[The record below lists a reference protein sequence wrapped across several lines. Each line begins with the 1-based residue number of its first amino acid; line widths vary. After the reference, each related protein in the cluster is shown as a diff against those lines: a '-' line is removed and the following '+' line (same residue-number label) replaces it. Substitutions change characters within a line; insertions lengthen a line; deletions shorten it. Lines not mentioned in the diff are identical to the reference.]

1 LFSNCN
7 PVPIKGR
14 ATVIG
19 EQNNISYLK
28 IVVVRDIKKI
38 SLLKYFITD
47 NLPYILLKYI
57 L

>member
-7 PVPIKGR
+7 PGPIKGME
-14 ATVIG
+14 TVKE

-28 IVVVRDIKKI
+28 IAVVRDIKKT
-38 SLLKYFITD
+38 SLLKYCNTC

>member
-7 PVPIKGR
+7 PGPIKGMAR
-14 ATVIG
+14 VIG
-19 EQNNISYLK
+19 ERNNISYLK
-28 IVVVRDIKKI
+28 ITVVKDIKKTG
-38 SLLKYFITD
+38 LLKYCITY

>member
-7 PVPIKGR
+7 PGPIKGMEI
-14 ATVIG
+14 VIE

-28 IVVVRDIKKI
+28 IAVVRDNKKI
-38 SLLKYFITD
+38 SLLKYCITY

>member
-1 LFSNCN
+1 
-7 PVPIKGR
+7 VPIKGR